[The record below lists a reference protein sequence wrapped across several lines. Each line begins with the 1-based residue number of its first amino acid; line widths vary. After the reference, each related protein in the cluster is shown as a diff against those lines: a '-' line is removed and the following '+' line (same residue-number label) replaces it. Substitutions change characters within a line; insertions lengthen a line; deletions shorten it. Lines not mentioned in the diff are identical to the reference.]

1 MCGSPSPIQSLEVPS
16 RYTLGPAANLAEVQA
31 LIRAARAREKLHRCA
46 VLAASAGIIQALAAE
61 PAYRSSEIPLL
72 VSFRH
77 HPVSSTGHFSVRY
90 WPGGKRLAIACSRLF
105 SGLRR
110 KGSAIPR

>member
-16 RYTLGPAANLAEVQA
+16 RYTLGPAANLAEVHVPA
-31 LIRAARAREKLHRCA
+31 LIRSARAREKLHRCA

-77 HPVSSTGHFSVRY
+77 HPVSSTGHFLGQV
-90 WPGGKRLAIACSRLF
+90 LAGREPVCGRLF
-105 SGLRR
+105 ATTLWATNKR
-110 KGSAIPR
+110 KS